1 MQTHVFFPGPHTT
14 HDGRRLCEGCGD
26 VEGAKVHR
34 VPTVSDE
41 ARQVDARKL
50 GEDA

>member
-1 MQTHVFFPGPHTT
+1 MQAHHFHAGPHVT
-14 HDGRRLCEGCGD
+14 HDGRRICEGCGD
-26 VEGAKVHR
+26 VEAARVHR

-41 ARQVDARKL
+41 ARAVDARKL